1 METQTVMDMHTDL
14 TDLLTM
20 RKILNAQISALQK
33 KIRKAQQ
40 VKPITITEVVL
51 DRAEGSTE
59 LCKEFK
65 FEGVS
70 ALAQANQTLKDW
82 AADMELDRLGYDKV
96 DFTLFL
102 SNGDSYEGRFDM
114 KPSHRLNANLIDH
127 IVSHLEWVVEN
138 GEMIGAEHT
147 KMAVNALP
155 LYRSF
160 R

>member
-1 METQTVMDMHTDL
+1 METQTVMDMHTQMA
-14 TDLLTM
+14 TLLGQ
-20 RKILNAQISALQK
+20 RKTLNAQIAVLQK

-40 VKPITITEVVL
+40 VKPITITEVIL
-51 DRAEGSTE
+51 DRAEGPTD
-59 LCKEFK
+59 LCKEHK

-70 ALAQANQTLKDW
+70 ALATANQTLKDW
-82 AADMELDRLGYDKV
+82 AADMDEDRLGYDKV

-114 KPSHRLNANLIDH
+114 KPSHRANANLIDH